1 MESLLKYIKYDKI
14 DKINE
19 YITHFSLKNGTV
31 KWLKDI
37 LIIYNSYLMV
47 IYFQLTPTEISKL

>member
-31 KWLKDI
+31 K
-37 LIIYNSYLMV
+37 
-47 IYFQLTPTEISKL
+47 

>member
-1 MESLLKYIKYDKI
+1 MDLDIKNILNCLNFLL
-14 DKINE
+14 
-19 YITHFSLKNGTV
+19 ITHFSLKNGTV